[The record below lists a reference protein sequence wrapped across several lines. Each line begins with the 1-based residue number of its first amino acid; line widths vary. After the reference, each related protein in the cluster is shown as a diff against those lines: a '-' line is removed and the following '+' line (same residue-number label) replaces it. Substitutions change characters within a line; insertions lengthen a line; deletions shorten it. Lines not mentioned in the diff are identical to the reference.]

1 MVMIHYDGEMDLGP
15 DLFIRGSKWKMA
27 FRDKGP
33 IWLCLTWSQ
42 VCNPDSWAAGQE
54 QNNIR
59 QVRNKSNHTTKTWGG
74 SRPKMRWQCGGTK
87 SFFCFVFV
95 FGRMQIRAA
104 FMALQ
109 SKKFK
114 EEIINFWKGCLFD
127 MKIQNNIILVHRN
140 DKILSYESWKTLV
153 F

>member
-1 MVMIHYDGEMDLGP
+1 MRGKSSKNE
-15 DLFIRGSKWKMA
+15 IRGLNV
-27 FRDKGP
+27 DTEKGK
-33 IWLCLTWSQ
+33 
-42 VCNPDSWAAGQE
+42 N
-54 QNNIR
+54 
-59 QVRNKSNHTTKTWGG
+59 
-74 SRPKMRWQCGGTK
+74 GGTK

>member
-1 MVMIHYDGEMDLGP
+1 
-15 DLFIRGSKWKMA
+15 
-27 FRDKGP
+27 
-33 IWLCLTWSQ
+33 
-42 VCNPDSWAAGQE
+42 
-54 QNNIR
+54 
-59 QVRNKSNHTTKTWGG
+59 
-74 SRPKMRWQCGGTK
+74 
-87 SFFCFVFV
+87 
-95 FGRMQIRAA
+95 MQIRAA

-114 EEIINFWKGCLFD
+114 EEIINFWKECLFD